1 MSATAKTAALVLLT
15 ALASGAAGYLI
26 AVKTTAARHAGDG
39 AASGAGGARKVKF
52 YQSPM
57 HPWIKSDRPGK
68 CTICGMDLAPVYEG
82 EEGFGADGGG
92 LVTLT
97 PAAAAVIGVETSP
110 VTRGPL
116 ARTLRVTG
124 VLDEDET
131 LHRVLSAQL
140 PGRIEKLHINTIGA
154 AVEPGAPLVTLY
166 SPEMLSAQRQYAE
179 RLRAGS
185 IAFTASELAD
195 ARERLLSL
203 GLAGPDVAALERSLQ
218 PSATFTL
225 RAPAAGT
232 VITRH
237 AYEGQWVQTNDQLF
251 ETGDFSHLWFVFD
264 AYETDL
270 PWLRAGLPVDVSTP
284 SLPGEILTAPI
295 DFIDPNL
302 DPATRV
308 ARVRVVL
315 DNTARRLRHR
325 QTAYGLVRLASPDT
339 LLVPRSAVLFTRAE
353 PLVYLDKTAGAYE
366 PRPVKL
372 GTAGDTHYAVLA
384 GLREGDRVVTQGALL
399 IDGQAQLAQSAS
411 AGEADAAGAAGGA
424 DGAGGGGKSQIP
436 NPKSQKN
443 SKEPNSKDAGGGAHA
458 AHATHASDSAAA
470 ATHAAGAAAP
480 PIENPKSKIEN
491 PQSLRPLVLAAADA
505 ADALAADDLARY
517 QRLLPALHAALAAC
531 LDTAPGAKN
540 TPLARF
546 AAGPDSG
553 LKPGP
558 ALADAR
564 AAYEPFSTALADL
577 ARAAHLHHGGLVVIY
592 QCPMTP
598 VLGTGRWVQRPEP
611 PGLRNPF
618 FGSAMLECG
627 EEVK

>member
-1 MSATAKTAALVLLT
+1 MSAPAKTVALVLLT
-15 ALASGAAGYLI
+15 ALAAGAAGYFI
-26 AVKTTAARHAGDG
+26 ALKTVLSRADAASSATG
-39 AASGAGGARKVKF
+39 AATRKIKF

-82 EEGFGADGGG
+82 EEGFDSGGSD

-97 PAAAAVIGVETSP
+97 PATAAVIGVETSP

-124 VLDEDET
+124 VLDDDET

-154 AVEPGAPLVTLY
+154 AVAPGAPLVTLY
-166 SPEMLSAQRQYAE
+166 SPEMLSAQRQYVE

-203 GLAGPDVAALERSLQ
+203 GLAGPDAAALERSLQ

-225 RAPAAGT
+225 RAAAAGT
-232 VITRH
+232 IISRS
-237 AYEGQWVQTNDQLF
+237 AYEGQWVQTNTHLF
-251 ETGDFSHLWFVFD
+251 EIGDFSHLWFVFD
-264 AYETDL
+264 AYEADL
-270 PWLRAGLPVDVSTP
+270 PWLRAGQPVDVSTP
-284 SLPGEILTAPI
+284 SLPGEVFTAPI

-302 DPATRV
+302 DPATRA

-315 DNTARRLRHR
+315 DNTARRFLHR
-325 QTAYGLVRLASPDT
+325 QTARGLVRLSLPDT
-339 LLVPRSAVLFTRAE
+339 LLVPRTAVVFTRAE
-353 PLVYLDKTAGAYE
+353 PVVYLDKTGGAYE

-372 GTAGDTHYAVLA
+372 GAAGDTHYAVLS

-399 IDGQAQLAQSAS
+399 IDGQAQLAQSA
-411 AGEADAAGAAGGA
+411 AAATGGA
-424 DGAGGGGKSQIP
+424 GGGKSQET

-443 SKEPNSKDAGGGAHA
+443 SKEPNPKNDGVGGHA
-458 AHATHASDSAAA
+458 AQASAADISA
-470 ATHAAGAAAP
+470 LT
-480 PIENPKSKIEN
+480 
-491 PQSLRPLVLAAADA
+491 PLVLAAADA
-505 ADALAADDLARY
+505 AAALAADDLARY
-517 QRLLPALHAALAAC
+517 RQLLPALHTALASYI
-531 LDTAPGAKN
+531 DTAPDAKN
-540 TPLARF
+540 GPLAQF
-546 AAGPDSG
+546 ASG

-558 ALADAR
+558 ILAEAR
-564 AAYEPFSTALADL
+564 AAYEVFSTALADL
-577 ARAAHLHHGGLVVIY
+577 ARAAHLHHSGVVTIY

-598 VLGTGRWVQRPEP
+598 VLGTGRWVQRPESA
-611 PGLRNPF
+611 GLRNPF

-627 EEVK
+627 EEIK

>member
-1 MSATAKTAALVLLT
+1 MSASAKTVALILLLT
-15 ALASGAAGYLI
+15 ALAAGSAGYFI
-26 AVKTTAARHAGDG
+26 ALRTAPSHAASSATAA
-39 AASGAGGARKVKF
+39 ARKIKF

-82 EEGFGADGGG
+82 EEGFDSGGSG

-97 PAAAAVIGVETSP
+97 PATAAVIGVETSP

-124 VLDEDET
+124 VLDDDET

-154 AVEPGAPLVTLY
+154 AVAPGAPLVTLY
-166 SPEMLSAQRQYAE
+166 SPEMLSAQRQYVE
-179 RLRAGS
+179 RLRAGA

-203 GLAGPDVAALERSLQ
+203 GLAEPDVVALERSLQ
-218 PSATFTL
+218 PSAVFTL
-225 RAPAAGT
+225 HAPAAGT
-232 VITRH
+232 IITRH

-251 ETGDFSHLWFVFD
+251 EIGDFSHLWFVFD
-264 AYETDL
+264 AYEADL
-270 PWLRAGLPVDVSTP
+270 PWLRAGQPVDVSTP
-284 SLPGEILTAPI
+284 SLPGEVFTAPI

-302 DPATRV
+302 DPATRA

-315 DNTARRLRHR
+315 DNTARRFLHR
-325 QTAYGLVRLASPDT
+325 QTAYGLVRLSSPDT
-339 LLVPRSAVLFTRAE
+339 LLVPRTAVVFTRAE
-353 PLVYLDKTAGAYE
+353 PVVYLDKTGGAYE

-372 GTAGDTHYAVLA
+372 GSAGDTHYAVLS

-399 IDGQAQLAQSAS
+399 IDGQAQLAQSA
-411 AGEADAAGAAGGA
+411 AAAD
-424 DGAGGGGKSQIP
+424 GGKSQET

-443 SKEPNSKDAGGGAHA
+443 SKDDDAGGHA
-458 AHATHASDSAAA
+458 AHASAADISA
-470 ATHAAGAAAP
+470 LT
-480 PIENPKSKIEN
+480 
-491 PQSLRPLVLAAADA
+491 PLVLASADA
-505 ADALAADDLARY
+505 SAALAADDLARY
-517 QRLLPALHAALAAC
+517 RQLLPALHTALASYI
-531 LDTAPGAKN
+531 DTAPDAKN
-540 TPLARF
+540 GPLAQF
-546 AAGPDSG
+546 TSG

-558 ALADAR
+558 TLAEAR
-564 AAYEPFSTALADL
+564 AAYEVFSTALADL
-577 ARAAHLHHGGLVVIY
+577 ARAAHLHHSGLVTIY

-598 VLGTGRWVQRPEP
+598 VLGTGRWVQRPES

-627 EEVK
+627 EKIE